1 MADDVPAII
10 AVEDLP
16 DNLRDIDVI
25 DAMIAGANA
34 AAARVAPCL
43 VSADPPP
50 TASQLAEAK
59 LILLGAIKRWVDAGS
74 GAIVQQVAGPF
85 SQTIDNRR
93 RSGWRLWPSEIDSLQ
108 AICRTTGKRAVF
120 AIDTAPGSM
129 PYHSP
134 ICALHFGA
142 NYCSCG
148 ADIAG
153 EPIYAE

>member
-10 AVEDLP
+10 AIEDLP
-16 DNLRDIDVI
+16 ENLRDIDVI

-43 VSADPPP
+43 ASTDPPP

-108 AICRTTGKRAVF
+108 ALCRTTGQRVAF
-120 AIDTAPGSM
+120 AIDTAPRSM

-134 ICALHFGA
+134 ICALIFGA
-142 NYCSCG
+142 SYCSCG

>member
-10 AVEDLP
+10 AIEDLP
-16 DNLRDIDVI
+16 ANLRDIDVI
-25 DAMIAGANA
+25 AAMIAGANA
-34 AAARVAPCL
+34 GAARVAPARAST
-43 VSADPPP
+43 VPPP
-50 TASQLAEAK
+50 TDSPLAEAK
-59 LILLGAIKRWVDAGS
+59 LILLGWIKRWVDGGS
-74 GAIVQQVAGPF
+74 GAIVQQTAGPF

-108 AICRTTGKRAVF
+108 ALCRTTGQRVAF
-120 AIDTAPGSM
+120 AIYTAPGLM

-142 NYCSCG
+142 SYCSCG